1 MQSVSRSI
9 ANITANAAHRAV
21 AAALAQGSARGVAVV
36 AAVVDTGGHLV
47 ACLRADGAFIASIDI
62 ARDKAWTGAIFGLA
76 TDTLC
81 AALSH
86 SESLREGIALRPGVV
101 LFGGGLPILDSGA
114 VIGGIGVSGGSEDD
128 DRACAHAGLAA
139 IGLGPQDKD
148 PASATPDTNFAQGA
162 DL

>member
-21 AAALAQGSARGVAVV
+21 AAAVAQGGARGVAVV

-47 ACLRADGAFIASIDI
+47 ACLRGDGAFIASIDI

-101 LFGGGLPILDSGA
+101 LFGGGLPILESGA

-139 IGLGPQDKD
+139 IGLGPTDT
-148 PASATPDTNFAQGA
+148 ASATPDTTYAQGE